1 MSTTFAYD
9 TADFEREFSGR
20 CFDRTVIITMNRE
33 AAGVTTWAG
42 KLMELKVVNCFI
54 IKI

>member
-33 AAGVTTWAG
+33 AAGVTTWACQLV
-42 KLMELKVVNCFI
+42 KLKVINCFI